1 MVLNTVRAS
10 LFKGPSVYWWELEA
24 ILPVSAAS
32 DPSPVGAGLGSRSPS
47 GAAVAARRCM
57 VRIKKPGL
65 ACVCDA
71 GIARCNFSAK
81 PFGKEL
87 QPLLKKVYALI
98 ETLFIARF
106 EGCFYH
112 ADSAFQ
118 ICISISKKF
127 EGCFLVA
134 CGHGVTSG
142 LRE

>member
-24 ILPVSAAS
+24 ILPV
-32 DPSPVGAGLGSRSPS
+32 
-47 GAAVAARRCM
+47 RCM
-57 VRIKKPGL
+57 VRIKKPDL
-65 ACVCDA
+65 ILVCNA